1 MSFGKLYGFNSN
13 ARTTVL
19 QAIAKEHKLDI
30 EFVETNPANEL
41 SAEYKKLNPLGRVP
55 TFEAP
60 NGWILSEVIA
70 IAIYCKY
77 ANVLL
82 PRIMMSNVIISVI
95 PGIITLLTISNS
107 DPHQHLLFTKIL

>member
-1 MSFGKLYGFNSN
+1 M
-13 ARTTVL
+13 VL
-19 QAIAKEHKLDI
+19 LAIAKENNLDI

-77 ANVLL
+77 QCPTQFCLHDE
-82 PRIMMSNVIISVI
+82 SNYHIQLS
-95 PGIITLLTISNS
+95 LS
-107 DPHQHLLFTKIL
+107 